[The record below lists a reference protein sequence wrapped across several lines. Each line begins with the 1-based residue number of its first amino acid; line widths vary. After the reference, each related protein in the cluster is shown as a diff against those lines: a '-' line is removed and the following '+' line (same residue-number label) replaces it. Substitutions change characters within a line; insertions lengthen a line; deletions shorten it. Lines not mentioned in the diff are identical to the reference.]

1 MALIKCG
8 ECGKQFS
15 TDAKA
20 CPHCGGKA
28 PYKPGAAFIL
38 VVGLLI
44 VFGISA
50 SIESSQPPP
59 EAAPKTAE
67 QIAQDQ
73 AQERR
78 HLVVLITAKKL
89 KDSMREP
96 DSVEW
101 LYMGT
106 DEKAEVVCL
115 RYRARN
121 GFGGMAVETMTITT
135 KEAGQEAELWN
146 RHCIRDGL
154 YDMLYVRN
162 AI

>member
-8 ECGKQFS
+8 ECGKDFS

-20 CPHCGGKA
+20 CPHCGAKP
-28 PYKPGAAFIL
+28 PYRPSLAFVLIA
-38 VVGLLI
+38 GLLV
-44 VFGISA
+44 VFGIKA
-50 SIESSQPPP
+50 SIESSRPPP
-59 EAAPKTAE
+59 QAAPKTAE
-67 QIAQDQ
+67 QIAHDE
-73 AQERR
+73 AEERR
-78 HLVVLITAKKL
+78 YLVVAVTAKKL
-89 KDSMREP
+89 KNAMREP

-121 GFGGMAVETMTITT
+121 GFGGMAIETMTVTT
-135 KEAGQEAELWN
+135 KEVGQEAALWN
-146 RHCIRDGL
+146 RHCTSGGL

-162 AI
+162 GI